1 MNSSTE
7 RRLLNRTAVIT
18 GAGDGIGRAIA
29 RRYAREGANIV
40 IADFNAEAGRQA
52 AEEMISQFGVR
63 AEFVPTDVCQKDQV
77 ERMIAIANEKFGGVD
92 ILVNNAWAGGEIT
105 RIENKSDEVMQRALT
120 MALSAGVWAMKAVFP
135 YMREKRCGRII
146 NICSLN
152 GVNAH
157 MGTAEYNV
165 GKEALRA
172 YSRSAARE
180 WAQHQINV
188 NVICPAAVTSS
199 FKEFQR
205 MAPDM
210 AAQSAAANPMGRMG
224 DPDNDIAGVAYFLAS
239 DDSRYVTGNTLFVD
253 GGSHI
258 NGATWV
264 PEFSD

>member
-1 MNSSTE
+1 MNASAE
-7 RRLLNRTAVIT
+7 RRLLGRTALIT

-40 IADFNAEAGRQA
+40 IAEFNAETGRQA
-52 AEEMISQFGVR
+52 AQEMISQFGVQ
-63 AEFVPTDVCQKDQV
+63 AEFVHTDVCQKDQV

-92 ILVNNAWAGGEIT
+92 ILVNNAWAGGGLT
-105 RIENKSDEVMQRALT
+105 RVENKSDEVMQRGLT
-120 MALSAGVWAMKAVFP
+120 MGFWSGLWAMKAVFP
-135 YMREKRCGRII
+135 YMKEKRCGRII

-165 GKEALRA
+165 GKEALRS
-172 YSRSAARE
+172 YSRTAARE

-188 NVICPAAVTSS
+188 NVICPAAATSS
-199 FKEFQR
+199 FKQFSA
-205 MAPDM
+205 MAPDVAKQASM
-210 AAQSAAANPMGRMG
+210 ANPMGRMG
-224 DPDNDIAGVAYFLAS
+224 DPDNDIAGVAFFLAS
-239 DDSRYVTGNTLFVD
+239 DDARYFTGNTLFVD

-258 NGATWV
+258 NGVAWV